1 MSLSANIQEKAAL
14 IWAIADKL
22 TGVYKPHEYGEAILP
37 LTVLRRFD
45 CTLAD
50 TKDKVLAKNEYSG
63 MTVTSVMGCG
73 NQKSSSNEFEELN
86 VEMNLLPK
94 VHVMTVVWDED
105 LDMVVF
111 ELQKALSTGNVG
123 DGKIF
128 VSTVDEGI
136 RIRTGERGDKI
147 L

>member
-1 MSLSANIQEKAAL
+1 MKKIEVITRTENLETIKE
-14 IWAIADKL
+14 
-22 TGVYKPHEYGEAILP
+22 IL
-37 LTVLRRFD
+37 
-45 CTLAD
+45 AQ
-50 TKDKVLAKNEYSG
+50 NEYSG

-73 NQKSSSNEFEELN
+73 NQKSEAKDFADFN

-94 VHVMTVVWDED
+94 IQVMMVVQDDD
-105 LDMVVF
+105 LD
-111 ELQKALSTGNVG
+111 ELLYQLREGLTTGSVG

>member
-1 MSLSANIQEKAAL
+1 MKKIEIITRTENLE
-14 IWAIADKL
+14 
-22 TGVYKPHEYGEAILP
+22 
-37 LTVLRRFD
+37 TV
-45 CTLAD
+45 
-50 TKDKVLAKNEYSG
+50 KQVLAKYDYSG

-73 NQKSSSNEFEELN
+73 NQKSDSKDFEKLN
-86 VEMNLLPK
+86 VDMNLLPRI
-94 VHVMTVVWDED
+94 HVMTVVWDED
-105 LDMVVF
+105 LDDLLYMLQE
-111 ELQKALSTGNVG
+111 ELSSGSVG

>member
-1 MSLSANIQEKAAL
+1 
-14 IWAIADKL
+14 
-22 TGVYKPHEYGEAILP
+22 
-37 LTVLRRFD
+37 
-45 CTLAD
+45 
-50 TKDKVLAKNEYSG
+50 

>member
-1 MSLSANIQEKAAL
+1 MKKIEIITRTENLE
-14 IWAIADKL
+14 
-22 TGVYKPHEYGEAILP
+22 
-37 LTVLRRFD
+37 TV
-45 CTLAD
+45 
-50 TKDKVLAKNEYSG
+50 KQILAKNEYSG

-73 NQKSSSNEFEELN
+73 NQKSVNHDFEELN
-86 VEMNLLPK
+86 VDMNLLPR

-105 LDMVVF
+105 LDEIVY
-111 ELQKALSTGNVG
+111 ELQQKLSTGSVG